1 MAEIAVTDARGLFT
15 KKLISVYQERIRPKN
30 FLRSLFPN
38 TTSPT
43 KEVSIEVER
52 GFEFIAKDVVRGTEG
67 HLNTFSKA
75 TEKIF
80 VPPLWREYFNATE
93 LDLYDR
99 VLGSQSTTNDR
110 LFTALMNKVGDRLG
124 QLQDK
129 IERAKEK
136 QCGEVLETGIV
147 TLVSGDNIDFK
158 RKAASLVDLGAGQ
171 YWASAVDPF
180 EDLQQACNFL
190 RATGKSGDSV
200 FNAIL
205 GEDAMVDLL
214 NNAKF
219 LTRQNLF
226 NLRLDDVR
234 GPKRSTNGAVYH
246 GSVTAGPYTVQLWTY
261 PDYYEDPATPG
272 TLVPYFHAKK
282 VAVIPLSPKFVF
294 AHAAVPQI
302 IDGGNPGGMPTQGE
316 YVLGEYIDYRK
327 AVHDFDIQSAGV
339 PIPVAVDQIYTM
351 QVKA

>member
-15 KKLISVYQERIRPKN
+15 KKLIDVYQERIRPKN
-30 FLRSLFPN
+30 FLRSLFPSE
-38 TTSPT
+38 TSPT

-52 GFEFIAKDVVRGTEG
+52 GFEFIAKDVIRGTEG
-67 HLNTFSKA
+67 HLNTFSKS

-80 VPPLWREYFNATE
+80 VPPLWREYFNATN

-110 LFTALMNKVGDRLG
+110 LFTALMNRIADRLG
-124 QLQDK
+124 MLQDK

-158 RKAASLVDLGAGQ
+158 RNAASLVDLGSGQ
-171 YWASAVDPF
+171 YWANTVDPF
-180 EDLQQACNFL
+180 EDLETAAKFL
-190 RATGKSGDSV
+190 RTVGKSGDAV
-200 FNAIL
+200 FNVIL
-205 GEDAMVDLL
+205 GEEAYTDLL

-219 LTRQNLF
+219 LSRQNLF
-226 NLRLDDVR
+226 NMSLDSVQ
-234 GPKRSTNGAVYH
+234 GPKRSTAGAAFH
-246 GSVTAGPYTVQLWTY
+246 GTVSAGAYKFQLWTY
-261 PDYYEDPATPG
+261 PDYYENEATPG
-272 TLVPYFHAKK
+272 TFVPYFHTKK
-282 VAVIPLSPKFVF
+282 VAVIPLAPRFKF

-302 IDGGNPGGMPTQGE
+302 INGGNPGGTPTQGE

-327 AVHDFDIQSAGV
+327 AVHDFDIQSAGL